1 MPLSFAVLTATK
13 TSLGKRG
20 SFPDAKRSGD
30 GLSPP
35 LLSPDNEPFRLALGN
50 NRGGGLALTNKAS
63 AQTQASHDQNQRK
76 CNLLHG
82 PSPVCG
88 HKGEHLLL
96 RTTSAGKTQW
106 MDSTYP
112 KLMSASRH
120 NCVLAGRSARDLPRR
135 HRRPDRC
142 SDLTRLAEP
151 GTVAGGRHGACG

>member
-13 TSLGKRG
+13 TSLGKQG
-20 SFPDAKRSGD
+20 SFPDAKRNGD

-76 CNLLHG
+76 CNFLHG
-82 PSPVCG
+82 PSPVYG
-88 HKGEHLLL
+88 RKGEHLLL

-112 KLMSASRH
+112 SL
-120 NCVLAGRSARDLPRR
+120 C
-135 HRRPDRC
+135 
-142 SDLTRLAEP
+142 RLAD
-151 GTVAGGRHGACG
+151 TIAFWQGGPHATCRADIEDRTDAVI